1 MKKPSKILY
10 FGKKALAFL
19 LSVFVL
25 SLAVFYVS
33 RLAPGDPLV
42 SYYGDRAEK
51 LTPQERAQ
59 AEEKLG
65 LDEPIFTQYVRWA
78 QNALHGDFGISYKY
92 KMPAGEV
99 IASRAGNTL
108 LLGGVGFV
116 LIFTLSLLLGMLC
129 AQREGT
135 LFDRAV
141 CKLGTITSCIP
152 EFWLSLLLILIFAI
166 ELRVLPSS
174 GAYSIGQQNNIADRA
189 AHLILPLAVVVLGHL
204 WYYAYM
210 IRNRLLDEMR
220 ADYVLLAKS
229 KGLTRR
235 AVMLRHCLRNTMPAY
250 QRADRPAYPRRAGRA
265 GNGGAAMNDR
275 FQIVGAR
282 PLPEAAPTKN
292 RHSLRGKPVVSAVIL
307 SLIVLAC
314 LFCELI
320 MTKDPTYLDLA
331 HCSTAPC
338 REFLFGTDTMGRD
351 IFSMIWYGGRLS
363 LFIGVG
369 STVISTLL
377 AILFGA
383 VSGLAPKWLDALL
396 MRLTEI
402 LLSVPNLLLVIFL
415 QAVIGTTSAWSIAL
429 VIGLTSWTSIAKVVR
444 TEVQQLRASEY
455 VIAAKCMGGSFFHI
469 LRCHLAPNFFS
480 SILFMVV
487 MNVRS
492 AIIAESTLSFMGLG
506 LPIEVVTWDSMLSL
520 AEKALMTDAWWILLI
535 PGAFLVVTLLCI
547 TTLGDY
553 LRSRT
558 SRKESNL

>member
-1 MKKPSKILY
+1 
-10 FGKKALAFL
+10 
-19 LSVFVL
+19 
-25 SLAVFYVS
+25 
-33 RLAPGDPLV
+33 
-42 SYYGDRAEK
+42 
-51 LTPQERAQ
+51 
-59 AEEKLG
+59 
-65 LDEPIFTQYVRWA
+65 
-78 QNALHGDFGISYKY
+78 
-92 KMPAGEV
+92 
-99 IASRAGNTL
+99 
-108 LLGGVGFV
+108 
-116 LIFTLSLLLGMLC
+116 
-129 AQREGT
+129 
-135 LFDRAV
+135 
-141 CKLGTITSCIP
+141 
-152 EFWLSLLLILIFAI
+152 
-166 ELRVLPSS
+166 
-174 GAYSIGQQNNIADRA
+174 
-189 AHLILPLAVVVLGHL
+189 
-204 WYYAYM
+204 
-210 IRNRLLDEMR
+210 
-220 ADYVLLAKS
+220 
-229 KGLTRR
+229 
-235 AVMLRHCLRNTMPAY
+235 
-250 QRADRPAYPRRAGRA
+250 
-265 GNGGAAMNDR
+265 MNDR

-292 RHSLRGKPVVSAVIL
+292 RHSLRGKPVASAVIL
-307 SLIVLAC
+307 SLIVLGC

-331 HCSTAPC
+331 HCSAVPC

-369 STVISTLL
+369 STLISTLL

-383 VSGLAPKWLDALL
+383 VSGLSPKWLDALL

-402 LLSVPNLLLVIFL
+402 LLSVPNLLLVI
-415 QAVIGTTSAWSIAL
+415 
-429 VIGLTSWTSIAKVVR
+429 GLTSWTSIAKVVR
-444 TEVQQLRASEY
+444 TEVRQLRASEY

-506 LPIEVVTWDSMLSL
+506 LPIEVVTWGSMLSL

>member
-1 MKKPSKILY
+1 
-10 FGKKALAFL
+10 
-19 LSVFVL
+19 
-25 SLAVFYVS
+25 
-33 RLAPGDPLV
+33 
-42 SYYGDRAEK
+42 
-51 LTPQERAQ
+51 
-59 AEEKLG
+59 
-65 LDEPIFTQYVRWA
+65 
-78 QNALHGDFGISYKY
+78 
-92 KMPAGEV
+92 
-99 IASRAGNTL
+99 
-108 LLGGVGFV
+108 
-116 LIFTLSLLLGMLC
+116 
-129 AQREGT
+129 
-135 LFDRAV
+135 
-141 CKLGTITSCIP
+141 
-152 EFWLSLLLILIFAI
+152 
-166 ELRVLPSS
+166 
-174 GAYSIGQQNNIADRA
+174 
-189 AHLILPLAVVVLGHL
+189 
-204 WYYAYM
+204 
-210 IRNRLLDEMR
+210 
-220 ADYVLLAKS
+220 
-229 KGLTRR
+229 
-235 AVMLRHCLRNTMPAY
+235 
-250 QRADRPAYPRRAGRA
+250 
-265 GNGGAAMNDR
+265 MNDR

-282 PLPEAAPTKN
+282 PLPEAVPTKN
-292 RHSLRGKPVVSAVIL
+292 RHSLRGKPVASAMIL
-307 SLIVLAC
+307 SLIVLGC

-331 HCSTAPC
+331 HCSAVPC

-415 QAVIGTTSAWSIAL
+415 QAVIGTPSAW
-429 VIGLTSWTSIAKVVR
+429 SIAKVVR
-444 TEVQQLRASEY
+444 TEVRQLRASEY

-469 LRCHLAPNFFS
+469 LRRHLAPNFFS

-506 LPIEVVTWDSMLSL
+506 LPIEVVTWGSMLSL

-547 TTLGDY
+547 TNLGDY